1 MWLDKT
7 NWVMFQLPVPIC
19 ENLRSSAVGLC
30 SSGGC
35 RIAPEDFGGLSRVAW
50 RRRIHSRAFAVA
62 IVFLIANAMMG
73 CAGDSTQRTED
84 LLSAAG
90 FNVVIAS
97 TPQRLILFGDLPP
110 YKVIRIQ
117 RNGKDRYVYAD
128 PAQKLIYVGGV
139 FAYQRLKITRGQ
151 EPGRTGYPGRRIQR
165 SARS

>member
-1 MWLDKT
+1 
-7 NWVMFQLPVPIC
+7 MFQLPVPIC
-19 ENLRSSAVGLC
+19 ENLRLVFV
-30 SSGGC
+30 SSGCC
-35 RIAPEDFGGLSRVAW
+35 RIAPEAW

-73 CAGDSTQRTED
+73 CAGHSTQRTED

-97 TPQRLILFGDLPP
+97 TPQRLQHLATLPP

-139 FAYQRLKITRGQ
+139 FAYQRFKDLRLTKNLAEQ
-151 EPGRTGYPGRRIQR
+151 DIQDAEFNAQR
-165 SARS
+165 AAEWDVWGPF